1 MNTGIPTQ
9 NSRSQAVVELNT
21 STNSASK
28 TNDAASSAQPA
39 QQVVAPPV
47 NPLVKEQIT
56 AAAEQQEKPSLQE
69 VIEISAR
76 LQDSVQTIRRDLNFS
91 VDETL
96 GDIVITVTDRETQE
110 TIRQIP
116 SEEVLSISRNIEE
129 VKSLLFDKIKA

>member
-1 MNTGIPTQ
+1 MNTNIPTQ
-9 NSRSQAVVELNT
+9 NSRSQAVVELTT
-21 STNSASK
+21 SNSAGKGNS
-28 TNDAASSAQPA
+28 AANPAQPA
-39 QQVVAPPV
+39 QQVEATPV
-47 NPLVKEQIT
+47 NPLAKDVAATEQK
-56 AAAEQQEKPSLQE
+56 EKPSLQE

>member
-9 NSRSQAVVELNT
+9 NSRSQAVVELTT
-21 STNSASK
+21 SSNSASK
-28 TNDAASSAQPA
+28 TTDATNSAQPA
-39 QQVVAPPV
+39 QQVEAAPV
-47 NPLVKEQIT
+47 NPLVKEAT
-56 AAAEQQEKPSLQE
+56 TAAEQKEKPSLQE